1 MMFRRKKKEI
11 KKRKKKK
18 VLIVYDD
25 MKADMEANKK
35 LRPIVIEL
43 FLRRR
48 NSTFHLLLIFY
59 FQEPKTIRL
68 NGTHYFIIKKRTST
82 TSIKSFV

>member
-11 KKRKKKK
+11 KKRKKRK

-48 NSTFHLLLIFY
+48 
-59 FQEPKTIRL
+59 KL
-68 NGTHYFIIKKRTST
+68 NISLAFDILFSRA
-82 TSIKSFV
+82 